1 MSKHEKESEPKK
13 TEKGFSTALLLN
25 LSPYEGINEGIDNIK
40 LNTSASAAQDSTTKI
55 KDFLSMDLLEKI
67 EAESPLVKLQEKNNN
82 KLNDNILDLGN
93 NDINLENSSLN
104 SSVDDSEDEEFE
116 NENNENKIKQNL
128 NPILNEMVKNE
139 NNIKENNSNKIKN
152 NYYIPQ
158 QQSLNLNN
166 ENYSEHT
173 NKNLYSYYGSTS
185 QYLSRHMNNNNL
197 ININENDFQINNNN
211 NNFNNSEMFKQI
223 NEINN
228 QQKLFY
234 EYQKLQEF
242 QKLRENQEKINQ
254 NNNFYQNNFI
264 QNQNFPIQ
272 NFNNHTFQNIK
283 KNEQNEIKNNNNKIK
298 LDKNGKPYKEE
309 DYIIEMFGRVGWI
322 CEQCNN
328 FNYDTRNKCNRCGI
342 PKSPKK
348 ISKMKRK
355 NELKR
360 QEEQEKL
367 KLQNQIKNQ
376 KNINSNKIKERKGD
390 WICAK
395 CGNLNFSFRL
405 ICNRCQ
411 LDKKQ
416 NDFIYQRMN
425 IFNNPNLQMG
435 NLNNMNS
442 MNNINPINNMNNQL
456 SQFQFVNNGPFY
468 FNNMN
473 IIQFNNLNQNTNDEE
488 DILKNK
494 NVSY

>member
-25 LSPYEGINEGIDNIK
+25 LSPYEGINEGVDNIK

-185 QYLSRHMNNNNL
+185 QYLSRHMNNSEL
-197 ININENDFQINNNN
+197 IKKINEMNNQQKLLYEYKKLQEMQKIREKQEIINNNN
-211 NNFNNSEMFKQI
+211 NI
-223 NEINN
+223 
-228 QQKLFY
+228 
-234 EYQKLQEF
+234 
-242 QKLRENQEKINQ
+242 
-254 NNNFYQNNFI
+254 FYQNSFPLNFSY
-264 QNQNFPIQ
+264 QN
-272 NFNNHTFQNIK
+272 K
-283 KNEQNEIKNNNNKIK
+283 KKEENEIKSNKIK

-322 CEQCNN
+322 CDQCNN

-367 KLQNQIKNQ
+367 KSQNQIKN
-376 KNINSNKIKERKGD
+376 KNQKIKERRGD

-405 ICNRCQ
+405 VCNRCQ
-411 LDKKQ
+411 LVKTQ
-416 NDFIYQRMN
+416 SDFILQRIN
-425 IFNNPNLQMG
+425 LFNNQNFQMG
-435 NLNNMNS
+435 NFNNGNFNNNLN
-442 MNNINPINNMNNQL
+442 

-473 IIQFNNLNQNTNDEE
+473 IIQFNNNQNLNEE
-488 DILKNK
+488 EN
-494 NVSY
+494 

>member
-25 LSPYEGINEGIDNIK
+25 LSPSEGINEGIDNVK

-55 KDFLSMDLLEKI
+55 KDFLSKDLLEKI

-82 KLNDNILDLGN
+82 KLNENILDLGN
-93 NDINLENSSLN
+93 NDINLVNSSLN
-104 SSVDDSEDEEFE
+104 SSVDDSEDEEEEFE
-116 NENNENKIKQNL
+116 NENNKNKIKQNL

-242 QKLRENQEKINQ
+242 QKLRENQEKMNQ

-367 KLQNQIKNQ
+367 KLQNQIKN
-376 KNINSNKIKERKGD
+376 KNQKIKERRGD

-405 ICNRCQ
+405 VCNRCQ
-411 LDKKQ
+411 LVKTQ
-416 NDFIYQRMN
+416 SDFISQRIN
-425 IFNNPNLQMG
+425 FFNNQNFQMG
-435 NLNNMNS
+435 NFNNGNFNNNLN
-442 MNNINPINNMNNQL
+442 

-473 IIQFNNLNQNTNDEE
+473 IIQFNNNQNLNEE
-488 DILKNK
+488 EN
-494 NVSY
+494 

>member
-25 LSPYEGINEGIDNIK
+25 LSPSEGINEGIDNVK

-55 KDFLSMDLLEKI
+55 KDFLSKDLLEKI

-82 KLNDNILDLGN
+82 KLNENILDLGN
-93 NDINLENSSLN
+93 NDINLVNSSLN
-104 SSVDDSEDEEFE
+104 SSVDDSEDEEEEFE
-116 NENNENKIKQNL
+116 NENNKNKIKQNL
-128 NPILNEMVKNE
+128 NPILNEMVKNNQMNE
-139 NNIKENNSNKIKN
+139 NNINENNSNIIKN

-158 QQSLNLNN
+158 QNINLNN
-166 ENYSEHT
+166 ENYSDYT

-185 QYLSRHMNNNNL
+185 QYLSRHMNNNNNP
-197 ININENDFQINNNN
+197 ININENNIDFQMNKNNNNDYMNNSELIKKINEMNNQQKLLYEYKKLQEMQKIREKQEIINNNN
-211 NNFNNSEMFKQI
+211 NI
-223 NEINN
+223 
-228 QQKLFY
+228 
-234 EYQKLQEF
+234 
-242 QKLRENQEKINQ
+242 
-254 NNNFYQNNFI
+254 FYQNSLPLNFSY
-264 QNQNFPIQ
+264 QN
-272 NFNNHTFQNIK
+272 K
-283 KNEQNEIKNNNNKIK
+283 KKEENEIKSNKIK

-322 CEQCNN
+322 CDQCNN

-367 KLQNQIKNQ
+367 KLQNQIKN
-376 KNINSNKIKERKGD
+376 KNQKIKERRGD

-405 ICNRCQ
+405 VCNRCQ
-411 LDKKQ
+411 LVKTQ
-416 NDFIYQRMN
+416 SDFISQRIN
-425 IFNNPNLQMG
+425 FFNNQNFQMG
-435 NLNNMNS
+435 NFNNGNFNNNLN
-442 MNNINPINNMNNQL
+442 

-473 IIQFNNLNQNTNDEE
+473 IIQFNNNQNLNEE
-488 DILKNK
+488 EN
-494 NVSY
+494 